1 MIAKLWRDE
10 IVAGRRNYHEVPA
23 KLKPKVRELLI
34 EVRRED
40 LVEE

>member
-10 IVAGRRNYHEVPA
+10 IIAGRKKYHEVPA

-34 EVRRED
+34 EAGRED
-40 LVEE
+40 LIDE